1 MFSYLGFA
9 ATEFKNFYMG
19 GCKLCSNKVTDEMKI
34 VKLNEKE
41 WLHRQGY
48 SKRILLT
55 EDDLKSKGNIVQVVR
70 NEAHTEIKPH
80 YHERMIEIYHI
91 LQGNAIVFCGDLRSR
106 VEPGDTILCE
116 PREVHGVV
124 NDTDEDFVFAVFK
137 INAKD
142 DDMIWA

>member
-1 MFSYLGFA
+1 MFSYLGFS

-19 GCKLCSNKVTDEMKI
+19 GCELCSNEVTDEMKL

-48 SKRILLT
+48 SKKILLT
-55 EDDLKSKGNIVQVVR
+55 EDDLKSKGNIVQIVR

-80 YHERMIEIYHI
+80 YHEQMIEIYHI
-91 LQGNAIVFCGDLRSR
+91 LEGNAIVFCGDLRSR
-106 VEPGDTILCE
+106 VKPGDTLLCE
-116 PREVHGVV
+116 PKEVHGVV
-124 NDTDEDFVFAVFK
+124 NDTDEDFVFVVFK

-142 DDMIWA
+142 DDMVWA

>member
-1 MFSYLGFA
+1 MFSYLGFS
-9 ATEFKNFYMG
+9 ATEVKNFYMG
-19 GCKLCSNKVTDEMKI
+19 GCELCSNEVTDEMKL

-48 SKRILLT
+48 SKKILLT

-80 YHERMIEIYHI
+80 YHEQMIEIYHI
-91 LQGNAIVFCGDLRSR
+91 LEGNAIVFCGDLRSR
-106 VEPGDTILCE
+106 VKPGDTLLCE
-116 PREVHGVV
+116 PKEVHGVV
-124 NDTDEDFVFAVFK
+124 NDTDEDFVFVVFK

-142 DDMIWA
+142 DDMVWA